1 MTTDERYREIIDAN
15 KKLKLEISAQ
25 NLRLQELKKAWRV
38 NDFNGYQRG
47 LEDAWKIVR
56 IIAGDPEYGCYTMIE
71 LNEIFGTS
79 SVTHIFSK
87 YTIGEVIGKI
97 KDYENRKREE
107 SQIRVGDELAQIYG
121 SGDLTGLTCIVTKYN
136 HEDDRMVGIKPDGDM
151 VVCGAYT
158 QKYWRKTGRHF
169 SEIVEFMEKL
179 KDDNN
184 I

>member
-1 MTTDERYREIIDAN
+1 MME
-15 KKLKLEISAQ
+15 
-25 NLRLQELKKAWRV
+25 

-47 LEDAWKIVR
+47 LGDAWKIAR
-56 IIAGDPEYGCYTMIE
+56 IIAGDPEDGCYTMTE
-71 LNEIFGTS
+71 LNEIFSTK
-79 SVTHIFSK
+79 SVIDIFSK
-87 YTIGEVIGKI
+87 YTVDEVVAKI
-97 KDYENRKREE
+97 KDYENCKREE

-136 HEDDRMVGIKPDGDM
+136 QEDDRMVGIKLDGDM
-151 VVCGAYT
+151 VVCSAYT
-158 QKYWRKTGRHF
+158 QRYWRKTGRHF